1 MFVKLPLVAVGL
13 LVDWLRRRAEQ
24 KALLKATDELSE
36 SPDDMLGDIGI
47 SRDDITYA
55 FHSCGRSSASRH
67 RLESRA

>member
-1 MFVKLPLVAVGL
+1 MLVKLPLVAVSP

-36 SPDDMLGDIGI
+36 SRDDMLSDIGI

-55 FHSCGRSSASRH
+55 FHSRGRSSASR
-67 RLESRA
+67 SA